1 MMLLGLWAVSSH
13 VPQISATPPQ
23 FSRRPAVTCQRYQP
37 HLAGSPGQSLSMF
50 FPEFGQ
56 VTAVSEH
63 LLPLASVQG
72 EAPALPLTSTS
83 AE

>member
-1 MMLLGLWAVSSH
+1 M
-13 VPQISATPPQ
+13 
-23 FSRRPAVTCQRYQP
+23 TCQRYQP
-37 HLAGSPGQSLSMF
+37 HLARSPGQSLSMF